1 MLPESLFDTIME
13 QEPYPSLTYR
23 LDLKTKRIVGFVD
36 GVEAYAQAVDKLLLT
51 ERYSSPIY
59 SSSYGVELE
68 GLIGTNIEF
77 AKSDVLRRTQEALEV
92 DDRFVSM
99 ENAAI
104 VQEGMNTLFVTAE
117 VTGQDG
123 VIAVDKEVM
132 L

>member
-13 QEPYPSLTYR
+13 QEPYPSLTYK